1 MVDSS
6 IQRKIYIEG
15 AKLKLYVNDLK
26 KQLEQLQHAPFWDR
40 NPYIRSNQAKKHLQ
54 ALNQS
59 VEQCVDALLSYTAL
73 LSTSGLCA
81 KKELHAYFFMYDF
94 LFQFHDDIIR
104 QEYAHRLLTRD
115 VELTSR
121 FHEFFRYSEQFIAN
135 QEKKYKILAND
146 ETEMLYNKR

>member
-1 MVDSS
+1 M
-6 IQRKIYIEG
+6 
-15 AKLKLYVNDLK
+15 
-26 KQLEQLQHAPFWDR
+26 
-40 NPYIRSNQAKKHLQ
+40 SN
-54 ALNQS
+54 N
-59 VEQCVDALLSYTAL
+59 VDALLSYTAL

-121 FHEFFRYSEQFIAN
+121 FYEFFRYSEQFIAN

>member
-1 MVDSS
+1 MFHVPVPSVS
-6 IQRKIYIEG
+6 YT
-15 AKLKLYVNDLK
+15 
-26 KQLEQLQHAPFWDR
+26 
-40 NPYIRSNQAKKHLQ
+40 HLDVYKRQ
-54 ALNQS
+54 LNQS

>member
-1 MVDSS
+1 M
-6 IQRKIYIEG
+6 
-15 AKLKLYVNDLK
+15 
-26 KQLEQLQHAPFWDR
+26 QHAPFWDR

-121 FHEFFRYSEQFIAN
+121 FHEFFGYSEQFIAN

>member
-1 MVDSS
+1 MDSS

-121 FHEFFRYSEQFIAN
+121 FYEFFRYSEQFIAN
-135 QEKKYKILAND
+135 QAKKYKILAND